1 MKGVK
6 ESGLQVEVIYVGW
19 QNLNGKLQ
27 SILDV
32 IQQENLSSSLTF
44 AKVCFLWL
52 RLQSMRN
59 SIIRHKHAARCDHI
73 FKEVTRM
80 LEVENS
86 DDGWMMI
93 GTGAS
98 VGLQRLQGSKLTEFF
113 DLFPVWAENVG
124 ALGLVDAI
132 SNAFQPPLSVKHCNH
147 LDIIPYAE
155 GLIKDT
161 VICKECKRPRKK
173 FVMYKCEE
181 IKSKD
186 VDSLILSSPT
196 A

>member
-6 ESGLQVEVIYVGW
+6 ESGLQLEVIYVGW
-19 QNLNGKLQ
+19 QNPSEKLQ
-27 SILDV
+27 SILDI
-32 IQQENLSSSLTF
+32 IQLENLSSSLTF
-44 AKVCFLWL
+44 ATVCFFWL

-59 SIIRHKHAARCDHI
+59 SIIRHKYAARCDHI

-80 LEVENS
+80 LEVENT

-98 VGLQRLQGSKLTEFF
+98 AGLQRLEGSKLTEFF

-124 ALGLVDAI
+124 ALGLVDSI
-132 SNAFQPPLSVKHCNH
+132 SNAFQPPISVKHCNH
-147 LDIIPYAE
+147 LDIIPYDE

-161 VICKECKRPRKK
+161 VICKECKRPREK
-173 FVMYKCEE
+173 FVMYTCEE
-181 IKSKD
+181 TESKD
-186 VDSLILSSPT
+186 VDSLISSAPT